1 METDRNRSTG
11 DLPQRTTGDLYRT
24 PDRSYS
30 MLLPLLIAIAIAIVA
45 AFMFIP
51 RSPDVVPART
61 TTQERTTPAPSVPST
76 SPATPVVPKQP

>member
-11 DLPQRTTGDLYRT
+11 DLSQRTTGDLSRT
-24 PDRSYS
+24 PDRSNS

-45 AFMFIP
+45 AFWFIP

-61 TTQERTTPAPSVPST
+61 TTTTPAPSVPVT
-76 SPATPVVPKQP
+76 IPVTPVVPKQP